1 MSDEFNYIT
10 TATLTFFIGVF
21 TMGSLLDNT
30 NREFG
35 SLQQSIEKSE
45 QICESFGSFPTYIDL
60 DDELVCANGA
70 VVNYRTFELPTENSK

>member
-1 MSDEFNYIT
+1 MSDNFNCAII
-10 TATLTFFIGVF
+10 ATLAFSTGIF
-21 TMGSLLDNT
+21 TMGILMDNA

-45 QICESFGSFPTYIDL
+45 QICESFDSFPTYIDL

-70 VVNYRTFELPTENSK
+70 VVNYKTFELPTENK